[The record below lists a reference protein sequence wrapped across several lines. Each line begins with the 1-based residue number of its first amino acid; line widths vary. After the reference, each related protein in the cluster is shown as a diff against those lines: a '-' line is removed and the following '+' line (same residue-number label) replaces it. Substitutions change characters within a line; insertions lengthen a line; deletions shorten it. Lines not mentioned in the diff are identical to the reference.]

1 MYKCAG
7 LFALYGKYGYI
18 ASPLKTAEMKNILLM
33 CLLQAL
39 SSISFSQRDIEVDP
53 TTGRIVFQHVV
64 ELDDS
69 LSAEVLKKRSFE
81 YLLMRYHFD
90 GNEIQEH
97 GNTLFGRGRGKIA
110 EREGQGALTSV
121 FGIYDLD
128 YLVRIEHKD
137 GRCRITYTDID
148 ARSTGVNITY
158 HMTEAIEPFEH
169 RNPKVEERNNRLREK
184 IRLALIEQFDSN
196 MADFE
201 HFHRYYG
208 EGRRESDW

>member
-1 MYKCAG
+1 MENTAT
-7 LFALYGKYGYI
+7 L
-18 ASPLKTAEMKNILLM
+18 PPHLKTAEMKNIFLM

-39 SSISFSQRDIEVDP
+39 ASVLFSQRDIEVDP
-53 TTGRIVFQHVV
+53 TTGRIVFQQVV

-69 LSAEVLKKRSFE
+69 LSAEVLKKRSVE

-90 GNEIQEH
+90 GNEIQEQ
-97 GNTLFGRGRGKIA
+97 GMTLFGRGRGKIA

-128 YLVRIEHKD
+128 YLVRIDHKD

-148 ARSTGVNITY
+148 ATANAAGAAGNTY
-158 HMTEAIEPFEH
+158 HASEIIEPFEH

-184 IRLALIEQFDSN
+184 IKLALIGQFESN
-196 MADFE
+196 MADFG

-208 EGRRESDW
+208 EGGAGSDW